1 MTKKDALNIVFS
13 CAISYKE
20 NLAGRSFLFVTADK
34 HKVVRGLEVTFDSS
48 NFLHMTGFKLSN
60 KEIGANNFLSM
71 CCDKRLSEMDF
82 EFAAD
87 GTTEMKLR
95 VLPDLVQ
102 KHLSAKMVGDYDI
115 THPKLYTDKLAG
127 SISACVGF
135 VKREGSRFLD
145 CPQLLYRSDHQV
157 TLGRSFCVFEP
168 RLRLHFLEVR
178 IVRHHATVRSNR
190 VGHFRDRSADTGFIH
205 ITGCNVDCHRH
216 LHCAA
221 SDVVVD
227 EIAGSFRNDPS
238 RIAMVNCV
246 ITLGQDGIAQT
257 HVQLAT
263 AQTVLCHVV
272 YRVAILA
279 VRVVLHARHITHQP
293 RTIGLDILDLDSH
306 SRIVRDAVVGRLFD
320 LTTCGVAI
328 HTDVQRNR
336 SLQQSRM
343 HIQAAIMDNQL
354 VVADRFTIRV
364 NDRMNI
370 QCRATLG
377 VGVDSYQIRS
387 QELVV
392 VMAEIAGLIL
402 VVPLKIIIGARTI
415 CVQRQGADGAIGHKR
430 DIGLAFLDIF
440 LLQYICG

>member
-1 MTKKDALNIVFS
+1 
-13 CAISYKE
+13 
-20 NLAGRSFLFVTADK
+20 
-34 HKVVRGLEVTFDSS
+34 
-48 NFLHMTGFKLSN
+48 
-60 KEIGANNFLSM
+60 
-71 CCDKRLSEMDF
+71 
-82 EFAAD
+82 
-87 GTTEMKLR
+87 
-95 VLPDLVQ
+95 
-102 KHLSAKMVGDYDI
+102 
-115 THPKLYTDKLAG
+115 
-127 SISACVGF
+127 
-135 VKREGSRFLD
+135 
-145 CPQLLYRSDHQV
+145 
-157 TLGRSFCVFEP
+157 
-168 RLRLHFLEVR
+168 
-178 IVRHHATVRSNR
+178 
-190 VGHFRDRSADTGFIH
+190 
-205 ITGCNVDCHRH
+205 
-216 LHCAA
+216 
-221 SDVVVD
+221 
-227 EIAGSFRNDPS
+227 
-238 RIAMVNCV
+238 MVNCV
-246 ITLGQDGIAQT
+246 ITLSQDGIAQT

-272 YRVAILA
+272 CRVAILA

-306 SRIVRDAVVGRLFD
+306 SRVVRDAVVGRLFD

-370 QCRATLG
+370 QCRTTLG

-415 CVQRQGADGAIGHKR
+415 CVQRQGTDGAIGHKR

-440 LLQYICG
+440 LLTIIVGIHKFLSQVGGITARNVQDAADCIFRLELCIQNRSSVNVAHDINQICIIIFHLNVHMEVRVLVVDNLIAVKNRHMQRTRVNDKAAIQNHDNIVLQDGVIGFSQANIS